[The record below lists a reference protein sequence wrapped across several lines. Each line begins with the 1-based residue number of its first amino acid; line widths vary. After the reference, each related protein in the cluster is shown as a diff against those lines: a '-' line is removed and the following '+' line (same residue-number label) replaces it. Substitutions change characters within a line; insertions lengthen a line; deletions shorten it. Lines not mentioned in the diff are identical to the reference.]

1 MPFNSTTFLFFF
13 ILVYLVYR
21 VLPHRSQNIFLL
33 LASYIFFGWWDIRFL
48 FLIIFSTSLDFIC
61 GLIIADGQ
69 VSPKKRWA
77 VTFTL
82 VLSALFFIVV
92 PWNVLSHTGLRFNA
106 LANSLFSWN
115 HRWLIFA
122 AIILLVFA
130 FHVLYPRSIRL
141 DNQKRRKLYLI
152 LSILGN
158 LAILGFF
165 KYFNFFAGNLEAL
178 LLNLGLDPGRLYLNI
193 ALPVGI
199 SFYTFMTLSYTI
211 DVYKGRLAPTR
222 LFHEYALFV
231 AFFPKLLAGPIER
244 ATNFLPQIVS
254 KRKITPE
261 QIVQGAQEV
270 IYGLFKKIVIADGL
284 AQSVNGV
291 FAGAYQLSWADTI
304 VGTLFFTIQIYCD
317 FSGYSDIATG
327 ISRLLGFNLMR
338 NFHFPYFSRNPSEFW
353 GRWHISLSSWFRD
366 YVFFPLGG
374 PYGSTFRWIKN
385 VLITFLVTGLW
396 HGAAWNFVLWGL
408 FHGVLLCLHRLKEAL
423 RKTRKR
429 SKNALKKATSISA
442 FFILTSLGWILF
454 RANSL
459 EQIFYIFGILVRDFG
474 NLTLNAAMPTEA
486 AMLGLP
492 VFIIIEFLGNKFR
505 GKYLSEV
512 FPTPLW
518 TAAYAGMIFLILI
531 GLSNVPA
538 GFIYFVF

>member
-1 MPFNSTTFLFFF
+1 M
-13 ILVYLVYR
+13 
-21 VLPHRSQNIFLL
+21 
-33 LASYIFFGWWDIRFL
+33 ASYVFFGWWDIRFL
-48 FLIIFSTSLDFIC
+48 FLIIFATSLDFLC
-61 GLIIADGQ
+61 GLIIADGLVTLRKRIA
-69 VSPKKRWA
+69 VSFFVISSA
-77 VTFTL
+77 L
-82 VLSALFFIVV
+82 VFIVIPWNTLSATH
-92 PWNVLSHTGLRFNA
+92 LSFSA
-106 LANSLFSWN
+106 IAQELFSWN
-115 HRWLIFA
+115 YRW
-122 AIILLVFA
+122 LVFA
-130 FHVLYPRSIRL
+130 ILMLLVLAFHILYKKAALL
-141 DNQKRRKLYLI
+141 DIPKRRKLFLI
-152 LSILGN
+152 LSITAN
-158 LAILGFF
+158 LSILVIF
-165 KYFNFFAGNLEAL
+165 KYFNFFLGNLEAIL
-178 LLNLGLDPGRLYLNI
+178 SSLGFDPGRLYLNI

-211 DVYKGRLAPTR
+211 DVYKGRLAPAR
-222 LFHEYALFV
+222 SFHEYALFV

-244 ATNFLPQIVS
+244 ATNFLPQIAA
-254 KRKITPE
+254 KRSIQPE
-261 QIVQGAQEV
+261 QIVHGAQEI

-284 AQSVNGV
+284 AQSVNGL
-291 FAGAYQLSWADTI
+291 FAGSFRMSWADAI
-304 VGTLFFTIQIYCD
+304 IGALFFTIQIYCD

-429 SKNALKKATSISA
+429 SKNAFKKAASIA
-442 FFILTSLGWILF
+442 GFFILTSLGWILF
-454 RANSL
+454 RANSFG
-459 EQIFYIFGILVRDFG
+459 QIFEIFNTLFSDFG
-474 NLTLNAAMPTEA
+474 NLKINAAMPTEV

-492 VFIIIEFLGNKFR
+492 VFVVIEFLGNKLR
-505 GKYLSEV
+505 GKPFSDV
-512 FPTPLW
+512 FPVPIW
-518 TAAYAGMIFLILI
+518 TAAYAGMIFLILL